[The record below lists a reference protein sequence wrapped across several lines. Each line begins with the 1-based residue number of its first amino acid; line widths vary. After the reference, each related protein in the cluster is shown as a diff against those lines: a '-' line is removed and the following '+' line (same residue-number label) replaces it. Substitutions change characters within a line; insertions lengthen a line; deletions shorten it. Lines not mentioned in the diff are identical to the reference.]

1 MIMNKGFSQMSPRVI
16 SLRVIPV
23 AGQDSMLLNL
33 SGAHGPYF
41 TRNIVILEDET
52 GAVGVGE
59 VPGGEQIR
67 LTIEECESIIVG
79 SEIGAYRGTLNSV
92 RSRYSH
98 LDTGGRGTQTFD
110 LRTTVHVITAIE
122 VALLDL
128 LGKYLGLSVAE
139 LLGEGKQRNR
149 VNALGYLFFIGDR
162 NKTDLGYRSEAESD
176 DDWIRLRNEEAL
188 TPEAV
193 VRLAEAAHQRYGFK
207 DFKLKGGALRGE
219 EEIEAIKALANRFPE
234 ARITIDPNGAW
245 MLEDAIRLCKGL
257 DSVLT
262 YAEDPCGGEGRFSG
276 REVMSE
282 FRRATGLKTATNMI
296 ATDWREM
303 AHTILLQSVDIPLAD
318 PHFWTMQ
325 GSVRVAQMCY
335 EWGLTWGSHSNNH
348 LDISLAMFT
357 HVAASAPGEITA
369 IDTHWIWQDGQ
380 ALTKNPLK
388 IIDGQIEVPTAPG
401 LGIEIDMD
409 ALEYAHR
416 TYLEFGLGSRDDS
429 RAMQFLVSGWSFD
442 SKRPALDR

>member
-1 MIMNKGFSQMSPRVI
+1 MIMNKGFSQKSPRVI

-41 TRNIVILEDET
+41 TRNVVILEDET

-149 VNALGYLFFIGDR
+149 VNALGTFFLLEIG
-162 NKTDLGYRSEAESD
+162 T
-176 DDWIRLRNEEAL
+176 RL
-188 TPEAV
+188 
-193 VRLAEAAHQRYGFK
+193 
-207 DFKLKGGALRGE
+207 
-219 EEIEAIKALANRFPE
+219 I
-234 ARITIDPNGAW
+234 
-245 MLEDAIRLCKGL
+245 
-257 DSVLT
+257 S
-262 YAEDPCGGEGRFSG
+262 
-276 REVMSE
+276 
-282 FRRATGLKTATNMI
+282 ATGVKLSQMMI
-296 ATDWREM
+296 
-303 AHTILLQSVDIPLAD
+303 
-318 PHFWTMQ
+318 
-325 GSVRVAQMCY
+325 GSVFGMKR
-335 EWGLTWGSHSNNH
+335 L
-348 LDISLAMFT
+348 L
-357 HVAASAPGEITA
+357 
-369 IDTHWIWQDGQ
+369 
-380 ALTKNPLK
+380 PLR
-388 IIDGQIEVPTAPG
+388 
-401 LGIEIDMD
+401 L
-409 ALEYAHR
+409 
-416 TYLEFGLGSRDDS
+416 
-429 RAMQFLVSGWSFD
+429 W
-442 SKRPALDR
+442 

>member
-1 MIMNKGFSQMSPRVI
+1 MIMNKGFSQKSPRVI

-67 LTIEECESIIVG
+67 STIEDCESIIVG
-79 SEIGAYRGTLNSV
+79 SEIGAYRGTLNLV

-110 LRTTVHVITAIE
+110 LRTTVHVVTGIE

-139 LLGEGKQRNR
+139 LLGEGKQRNQ

-318 PHFWTMQ
+318 PHF
-325 GSVRVAQMCY
+325 
-335 EWGLTWGSHSNNH
+335 
-348 LDISLAMFT
+348 
-357 HVAASAPGEITA
+357 
-369 IDTHWIWQDGQ
+369 
-380 ALTKNPLK
+380 
-388 IIDGQIEVPTAPG
+388 
-401 LGIEIDMD
+401 
-409 ALEYAHR
+409 
-416 TYLEFGLGSRDDS
+416 
-429 RAMQFLVSGWSFD
+429 
-442 SKRPALDR
+442 